1 VPPLRHAGGMRCGYK
16 PKARKLDIGMRTLHG
31 DLHSVPAMS
40 TVTAYEVAMALERAD
55 ASARVLGAR
64 ALAARHGPGPAAAFA
79 ALAIAGPEG
88 LVPPVGTGGTLAARH
103 LEQAALA
110 AAAGGADLPSDVSEA
125 LAHAATAARAQAGGA
140 NALDPRG
147 AATAVRREVASVRG
161 IAADAMPRD
170 DTWHAMRLGTYLP
183 RAGWMGA
190 LLLSCAEVAR
200 AEPGTA
206 GSVWHAAALVA
217 GADPDA
223 AGAAVLRTLLADGDH
238 PVSVSHAIDQITG
251 ALFALARS
259 GAADGGPLAL
269 ARATGAR
276 LSTACA
282 PGAVAPGGPEV
293 IAEVLDAIGAIAGST
308 RVGSAATATREP
320 VAA

>member
-1 VPPLRHAGGMRCGYK
+1 M
-16 PKARKLDIGMRTLHG
+16 GMRTLHDHRHTVG
-31 DLHSVPAMS
+31 AMS

-64 ALAARHGPGPAAAFA
+64 ALAARHGPGPAAAFS
-79 ALAIAGPEG
+79 ALAVAGPEG
-88 LVPPVGTGGTLAARH
+88 LVPPVGTGGALAARH

-110 AAAGGADLPSDVSEA
+110 AAAGGDALPADVAEA

-147 AATAVRREVASVRG
+147 AAIAVRREVAAVRG
-161 IAADAMPRD
+161 LAADAMPRD
-170 DTWHAMRLGTYLP
+170 DAWHAMRLGTYLP

-190 LLLSCAEVAR
+190 LLLSCAQVAR
-200 AEPGTA
+200 AEPGTS

-217 GADPDA
+217 GADPDDMGEA
-223 AGAAVLRTLLADGDH
+223 ILCTLFADGDH
-238 PVSVSHAIDQITG
+238 PVSVAHAIDQVTG

-282 PGAVAPGGPEV
+282 PGSVARAGPEV

-308 RVGSAATATREP
+308 RLGTAPVPAREA

>member
-1 VPPLRHAGGMRCGYK
+1 M
-16 PKARKLDIGMRTLHG
+16 GMRTLH
-31 DLHSVPAMS
+31 DHRHTVMAMS
-40 TVTAYEVAMALERAD
+40 AVTAYEVAMALERAD

-64 ALAARHGPGPAAAFA
+64 ALAARHGPGPAAAFS
-79 ALAIAGPEG
+79 ALAVAGPEG
-88 LVPPVGTGGTLAARH
+88 LVPPVGTGGALAARH

-110 AAAGGADLPSDVSEA
+110 ASAGGDALPADVADA

-147 AATAVRREVASVRG
+147 AAVAVRREVAAVRG
-161 IAADAMPRD
+161 LAADAMPRD
-170 DTWHAMRLGTYLP
+170 ATWHAMRLGTFLP

-200 AEPGTA
+200 AEPGTSE
-206 GSVWHAAALVA
+206 SVWHAAALVA
-217 GADPDA
+217 GADPDDM
-223 AGAAVLRTLLADGDH
+223 GEVILCTLFADGDH
-238 PVSVSHAIDQITG
+238 PVSVAHAIDQVTG

-282 PGAVAPGGPEV
+282 PGAVAPAGPEV

-308 RVGSAATATREP
+308 RLGTATVPTREP

>member
-1 VPPLRHAGGMRCGYK
+1 M
-16 PKARKLDIGMRTLHG
+16 GMRTPHG
-31 DLHSVPAMS
+31 HRHTVTAMS

-64 ALAARHGPGPAAAFA
+64 ALAARHGPGPAAAFS

-88 LVPPVGTGGTLAARH
+88 LVPPVGTGGALAARH

-110 AAAGGADLPSDVSEA
+110 AAAGGDALPSDVSEA

-147 AATAVRREVASVRG
+147 AAIAVRREVAAVRG
-161 IAADAMPRD
+161 LAADAMPRD
-170 DTWHAMRLGTYLP
+170 DAWHAMRLGTYLP

-200 AEPGTA
+200 AEPDTS

-217 GADPDA
+217 GADPGDM
-223 AGAAVLRTLLADGDH
+223 GDAVLCTLLADGDH
-238 PVSVSHAIDQITG
+238 PVSVAHAIDQVTG

-259 GAADGGPLAL
+259 GGADGGPLAL

-282 PGAVAPGGPEV
+282 PGAVAPAGPEV

-308 RVGSAATATREP
+308 RLGAATAPTREP